1 MTQPERIAKGMYW
14 DQAWSLVEGCTP
26 ISPGCDHCWAAS
38 QAHVRA
44 GQKNPKIRARYEGL
58 TTDKGKWN
66 GQIRLLTNNLGA
78 PLRRRK
84 PIVYAV
90 WNDLFHE
97 DAPDEFIDRAFAVM
111 ALSPEHTFLV
121 LTKRPDRMREYI
133 QRLTGDVG
141 SFGLPEPIDEVIF
154 WPGLL
159 CHSIRMRDG
168 WKQIPADYDGP
179 DLVTPEEWV
188 WTGEGKP
195 FSWPLPNVFCGV
207 TAENQETANKRI
219 PILLQIP
226 AAVRFISVEP
236 MLGPVD
242 LSEGMCE
249 RGWWCDYCQATKSPQ
264 QVTYDELCT
273 YCGGSVEWK
282 EQIDWVI
289 CGGETGPGARPM
301 HPDWARSLRD
311 QCKAAGVSFFFK
323 HWGEWYP
330 DRKGI
335 YEGDSAIFGNTVVHR
350 IGKKA
355 AGRLLDGVECNEMP
369 GVSR

>member
-133 QRLTGDVG
+133 TTRPRDSMKPDHAL
-141 SFGLPEPIDEVIF
+141 IKDE
-154 WPGLL
+154 L
-159 CHSIRMRDG
+159 G
-168 WKQIPADYDGP
+168 WRNYSVP
-179 DLVTPEEWV
+179 
-188 WTGEGKP
+188 
-195 FSWPLPNVFCGV
+195 WPLPNIGLGV

-323 HWGEWYP
+323 QRGEWYP